1 MKREKIHT
9 FATLSVGIVAAGLI
23 ALVLIRYFLPAVL
36 PFLIAWA
43 VAFAVR
49 PIAAFVSSRTRLP
62 ERILRVALAI
72 VGTLLLFVTLFF
84 ALRECIFAL
93 WRFLS
98 ELGEGDAIYDLITEL
113 SSPTLP
119 IFGDVI
125 PDELARRI
133 GDALHGL
140 LTSALSAIGSA
151 VTGFAA
157 AIPRA
162 VLFLVVTVI
171 AVVYFTLDL
180 EGINR
185 AVRGVLPRAFSDR
198 LSTLRREIFTVGA
211 KYLGSYLLIMLIT
224 FSIMLTGLLLLRIR
238 GALIIAAIVAFLDV
252 LPVIGVGTVLV
263 PWSIV
268 ELASGNTYVGISLL
282 ILLLVN
288 EVVRQLAEP
297 RIVGKN
303 LGIHPLLTL
312 VMIYAGYSLFGVL
325 GLLLI
330 PVVPALLGL
339 LGKHKKSAVS
349 EETQAPRDR

>member
-1 MKREKIHT
+1 MKREKIYT
-9 FATLSVGIVAAGLI
+9 AAALSVAVIATGLI
-23 ALVLIRYFLPAVL
+23 ALVLIRYLLPAVL

-49 PIAAFVSSRTRLP
+49 PVAAFVSSRTRLP

-72 VGTLLLFVTLFF
+72 VGTLLLFLTVFL
-84 ALRECIFAL
+84 ALRECIFAI

-98 ELGEGDAIYDLITEL
+98 ELGEGNEIYDLITEL

-125 PDELARRI
+125 PDELAQRI
-133 GDALHGL
+133 GDAIHGL
-140 LTSALSAIGSA
+140 LTSALTAIGTA

-157 AIPRA
+157 AIPGA

-180 EGINR
+180 EGINH
-185 AVRGVLPRAFSDR
+185 AVRSILPRTVSDR
-198 LSTLRREIFTVGA
+198 LSALRRGIFTVGA
-211 KYLGSYLLIMLIT
+211 KYAGSYLLIMLIT
-224 FSIMLTGLLLLRIR
+224 FSIMLTGLLLLRIP
-238 GALIIAAIVAFLDV
+238 GALMIAAVIAFLDV
-252 LPVIGVGTVLV
+252 LPVIGVGTVLI
-263 PWSIV
+263 PWSIISF
-268 ELASGNTYVGISLL
+268 ASGNTYLGISLL
-282 ILLLVN
+282 ILLFVS

-330 PVVPALLGL
+330 PLVPALLGL
-339 LGKHKKSAVS
+339 LGKHKLAVRK
-349 EETQAPRDR
+349 ETQDRQDR

>member
-1 MKREKIHT
+1 MKREKIYT
-9 FATLSVGIVAAGLI
+9 ASALSVGIIAVGLI
-23 ALVLIRYFLPAVL
+23 AIVLIRYLLPAVL
-36 PFLIAWA
+36 PGLIAWG

-84 ALRECIFAL
+84 AVRECIFAL

-98 ELGEGDAIYDLITEL
+98 ELGEGDEIYGLITGL

-119 IFGDVI
+119 IFGDMI
-125 PDELARRI
+125 PDELAQRI
-133 GDALHGL
+133 GDAIHGL
-140 LTSALSAIGSA
+140 LTSALGSIGTA

-157 AIPRA
+157 AVPRA

-180 EGINR
+180 ERINHAVR
-185 AVRGVLPRAFSDR
+185 AVLPPAVSDR
-198 LSTLRREIFTVGA
+198 LSALRREIFTVGA
-211 KYLGSYLLIMLIT
+211 KYAGSYLLIMLIT
-224 FSIMLTGLLLLRIR
+224 FSIMLAGLLLLRIR
-238 GALIIAAIVAFLDV
+238 GALIIAAVIACLDV
-252 LPVIGVGTVLV
+252 LPVIGVGTVLI
-263 PWSIV
+263 PWSIISF
-268 ELASGNTYVGISLL
+268 ASGNTYVGISLL
-282 ILLLVN
+282 ILLFVN

-339 LGKHKKSAVS
+339 LGKHKPRVS
-349 EETQAPRDR
+349 EETQDRQDR